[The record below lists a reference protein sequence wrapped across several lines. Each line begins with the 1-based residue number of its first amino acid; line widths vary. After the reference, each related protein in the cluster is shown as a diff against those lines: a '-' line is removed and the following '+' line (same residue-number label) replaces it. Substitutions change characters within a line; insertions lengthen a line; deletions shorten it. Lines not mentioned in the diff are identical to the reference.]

1 MELRMPFSRRTSLIG
16 AALAAALA
24 VAPAVWTAAVAAPA
38 LAQDNHAL
46 PRRGD
51 YLPPDVL
58 QAGPRVDYAAAHLR
72 KPPSGYGW
80 YQLGRAYVMASVA
93 TGLIV
98 EVVIL

>member
-1 MELRMPFSRRTSLIG
+1 MATSRRTLLAWG
-16 AALAAALA
+16 FLGLALA
-24 VAPAVWTAAVAAPA
+24 AAPA
-38 LAQDNHAL
+38 LAQDRPL

-51 YLPPDVL
+51 YLSQDVL
-58 QAGPRVDYAAAHLR
+58 QAGPIADYAGKHLR

>member
-1 MELRMPFSRRTSLIG
+1 MATSRRTLLIWG
-16 AALAAALA
+16 LAGLAL
-24 VAPAVWTAAVAAPA
+24 TAAPA
-38 LAQDNHAL
+38 LAQGPL

-51 YLPPDVL
+51 YLSQDVL
-58 QAGPRVDYAAAHLR
+58 QAGPIADYAGKHLR